1 MNASHVLVCLPW
13 CRWAVTLCVHSKLR
27 LKGCHVLSM
36 QNVHHGGIRCHSYRA
51 GLPKSVCGK
60 EHWDS
65 NTVTDRKGRLNGSR
79 AITKINGFLKLYGDC
94 PCQNEKPKNAHMLA
108 SGSARKR
115 TDFVSLASSFSNY
128 KKGFLKKWYLRIR
141 SI

>member
-1 MNASHVLVCLPW
+1 
-13 CRWAVTLCVHSKLR
+13 
-27 LKGCHVLSM
+27 M
-36 QNVHHGGIRCHSYRA
+36 QNVHHGGVRCHSYRA

-60 EHWDS
+60 EHGDS
-65 NTVTDRKGRLNGSR
+65 NTVTDGKVRLDGSR
-79 AITKINGFLKLYGDC
+79 AITEINGILKLNGDC